1 MAEISLDTDAL
12 DQLQKEQKP
21 LLDTIDGLRK
31 YGIKPLVDFPQIV
44 VVGDQSSGK
53 SSVLESISGIRF
65 PFHEGLCT
73 RFTTELV
80 LRTDARTR
88 IDVQIQRQGSQPFSL
103 LGVTA
108 FDQTTLPRLIKR
120 ASHQVL
126 PDDGS
131 KFSEDVVRVK
141 ITGPGL
147 PSLTMVD
154 LPGFN
159 HTEDKDQSA
168 AGRVIMDRLV
178 ERYTSKNNSIIL
190 AVISA
195 RIPLALQNVLSKLE
209 VHDEGKERTL
219 GVITKP
225 DVLLP
230 YSQDEEAYIRLAKN
244 QDQVHQLPL
253 GWHVL
258 RNRTLFECGN
268 SDDERD
274 RNESEYFQ
282 SSQWSTV
289 PKRNRGVSRLRD
301 KLSKILLKHMK
312 ERLPRL
318 IQRIELE
325 IDNRYTEIKRLG
337 EPRSTPKELRS
348 HLDKIA
354 SQFHMLSSHAVD
366 GNYTDEFFG
375 GLYPTPDDSPLL
387 WETRT
392 KKLRALVRYMNRA
405 FAHFLATRGS
415 RRNILPRCMDI
426 LLSRVPE
433 KGDDDDDD
441 DYFDE
446 LIPGIPWFHNTLEFV
461 YQVDKPEDVS
471 FETIVVELQIDSA
484 NQGNEFP
491 GTPNDQL
498 AAKLFRDQCQP
509 WERIAQRHIQLILEM
524 SRRFVGLLLNYI
536 TTPDGRTRSAILTEK
551 VDLFFEEKSLILK
564 EKLRELLRHYHYGH
578 PQPLDAEFRKLLKAR
593 CRKNPKEQVEVG
605 IREFEVEGIVEK
617 SQAYYE
623 MALRTFTDNVII
635 LAIENC
641 LIQEIPLIFTTQMV
655 NQMELDE
662 LERFAAEPCEVK
674 EERAQLQKDHDD
686 LKEGL
691 NLSTT
696 VVRLDDSR
704 PEPRAAGIIRPPS
717 TATMKSTTPDA
728 PSKIPN
734 KEKGQPDYA
743 SSPSIFGNLEEKS
756 PPVLFDFALRGKTDF
771 VVKTA
776 TQSAEQQSSS
786 LFSQPST
793 SYLFSS
799 AKPKSSTSS
808 GLFHNVGQLNTSFI
822 FPSDKPKSSTSSGL
836 S

>member
-1 MAEISLDTDAL
+1 MAEISLNTDAL
-12 DQLQKEQKP
+12 DQLQKEQEP
-21 LLDTIDGLRK
+21 LFDTIDGLRK

-120 ASHQVL
+120 ASHQVI
-126 PDDGS
+126 PDGGS
-131 KFSEDVVRVK
+131 KFSEDVVRVE
-141 ITGPGL
+141 ITGPGV

-268 SDDERD
+268 SNDERD

-301 KLSKILLKHMK
+301 KLGKLLLKHMK
-312 ERLPRL
+312 ESLPYL
-318 IQRIELE
+318 IQQIKSE
-325 IDNRYTEIKRLG
+325 IDNRYNEIKRLG
-337 EPRSTPKELRS
+337 KPRSTGKELRS

-375 GLYPTPDDSPLL
+375 GLYPTPGDRTLV

-392 KKLRALVRYMNRA
+392 KKFRALVRYLNRV
-405 FAHFLATRGS
+405 FTHLLATRGS
-415 RRNILPRCMDI
+415 RRNILPRYTDI
-426 LLSRVPE
+426 LLNGVPQ
-433 KGDDDDDD
+433 KGDDYEDGIDGQMP
-441 DYFDE
+441 E
-446 LIPGIPWFHNTLEFV
+446 IPWFSGTLEDV

-471 FETIVVELQIDSA
+471 FETIVAELQMHSSG
-484 NQGNEFP
+484 NQGIEFP
-491 GTPNDQL
+491 GTLNDQL

-509 WERIAQRHIQLILEM
+509 WEGIAQRHIQLILEM
-524 SRRFVGLLLNYI
+524 SRCFVGLLLNYI
-536 TTPDGRTRSAILTEK
+536 TTPDGRTRSAILAEK
-551 VDLFFEEKSLILK
+551 VDPFFEEKSLILK
-564 EKLRELLRHYHYGH
+564 EKLCELLRHYHYGH
-578 PQPLDAEFRKLLKAR
+578 PQPLDAEFRKLLTTR
-593 CRKNPKEQVEVG
+593 CRKDPKEQTEVVTSELG
-605 IREFEVEGIVEK
+605 VEGLVEK

-623 MALRTFTDNVII
+623 MALRTFSDNVII

-662 LERFAAEPCEVK
+662 LVRLAAEPQEVR
-674 EERAQLQKDHDD
+674 EDRAQLQEDHEA

-691 NLSTT
+691 ALCKQY
-696 VVRLDDSR
+696 RERDS
-704 PEPRAAGIIRPPS
+704 
-717 TATMKSTTPDA
+717 
-728 PSKIPN
+728 
-734 KEKGQPDYA
+734 
-743 SSPSIFGNLEEKS
+743 
-756 PPVLFDFALRGKTDF
+756 
-771 VVKTA
+771 
-776 TQSAEQQSSS
+776 
-786 LFSQPST
+786 
-793 SYLFSS
+793 
-799 AKPKSSTSS
+799 
-808 GLFHNVGQLNTSFI
+808 
-822 FPSDKPKSSTSSGL
+822 
-836 S
+836 